1 MGRHGTRLGFD
12 TIASACGG
20 FSKVETDHEEVATVY
35 RVRPPD
41 AGTGRLCGVL
51 DFGLGVEPH
60 GPWRLFNRTLNLRRA
75 GMNDHVC
82 DCA

>member
-1 MGRHGTRLGFD
+1 MKRWRRHTAFD
-12 TIASACGG
+12 HLMQEPGDRA
-20 FSKVETDHEEVATVY
+20 
-35 RVRPPD
+35 
-41 AGTGRLCGVL
+41 GVL

-60 GPWRLFNRTLNLRRA
+60 GPWRLFNRTLDLRRA